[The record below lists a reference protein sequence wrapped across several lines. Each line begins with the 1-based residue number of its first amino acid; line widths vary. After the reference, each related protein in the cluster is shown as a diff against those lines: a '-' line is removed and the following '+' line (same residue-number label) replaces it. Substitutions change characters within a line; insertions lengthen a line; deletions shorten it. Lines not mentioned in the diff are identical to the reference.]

1 MIHMSLEFILI
12 SAGTFICGLVI
23 GYVVRDIISRARRG
37 RIRKRRFEQLL
48 EPLSL
53 LRPPS
58 SAATGLSNGVSGGP
72 KRKRARAAK
81 SRSSTESPA
90 PKAEARAPTGTVRD
104 LEGVEETV
112 VFPWQQPRVR
122 Q

>member
-1 MIHMSLEFILI
+1 MSLEFALI
-12 SAGTFICGLVI
+12 VSGVFICGLVT
-23 GYVVRDIISRARRG
+23 GYVVRDIISRARR
-37 RIRKRRFEQLL
+37 RQIRKRRYEWEL
-48 EPLSL
+48 PSP

-58 SAATGLSNGVSGGP
+58 STATVLSKGASGGP
-72 KRKRARAAK
+72 KRKRARTGK

>member
-1 MIHMSLEFILI
+1 MSLEFALI
-12 SAGTFICGLVI
+12 VSGVFICGLVT
-23 GYVVRDIISRARRG
+23 GYVVRDIISRARRR
-37 RIRKRRFEQLL
+37 RIRKGRYEQLW
-48 EPLSL
+48 EPPSP

-58 SAATGLSNGVSGGP
+58 STATVLSNGASGGP
-72 KRKRARAAK
+72 KRKRAHAGK

-90 PKAEARAPTGTVRD
+90 PTAEARAPTGTVRD

-112 VFPWQQPRVR
+112 VVPWQQPRVR

>member
-1 MIHMSLEFILI
+1 MSLEFALI
-12 SAGTFICGLVI
+12 VSGVFICGLVT
-23 GYVVRDIISRARRG
+23 GYVVRDIISRARRR
-37 RIRKRRFEQLL
+37 RIRKRRY
-48 EPLSL
+48 EPLWEPPSP

-58 SAATGLSNGVSGGP
+58 STATVLSKGASSGP
-72 KRKRARAAK
+72 KRKRARTGK